1 MKDKKNE
8 KYITICNGPNFKE
21 QRLVRLH
28 NDKKVRLDVWTI
40 ISILTL
46 EWLQVGAPQALQ
58 QLQWWP
64 KYSMGYKLQS
74 HYTYYIWKRIN

>member
-28 NDKKVRLDVWTI
+28 NDKKVRLDV
-40 ISILTL
+40 
-46 EWLQVGAPQALQ
+46 
-58 QLQWWP
+58 
-64 KYSMGYKLQS
+64 
-74 HYTYYIWKRIN
+74 

>member
-28 NDKKVRLDVWTI
+28 NNKKSKTRCLD
-40 ISILTL
+40 
-46 EWLQVGAPQALQ
+46 
-58 QLQWWP
+58 
-64 KYSMGYKLQS
+64 
-74 HYTYYIWKRIN
+74 NN